1 MTVEG
6 GEMSENVDPAGSAAV
21 SSTATAVGAAAP
33 SCYRL
38 SVLSG
43 SLEVSAR
50 LKSSEDLELL
60 MKVLEAN
67 KALFAKTDRSEP
79 EAFSRADRPATKTL
93 AKADRPAT
101 KTLAGADRRAI
112 KTLAKADRPA
122 TKAFAKADR
131 SEPGGFSRADQ
142 SEDEILTLT

>member
-1 MTVEG
+1 MG
-6 GEMSENVDPAGSAAV
+6 GGPNGRRSRMSENVDAAGSAAV

-38 SVLSG
+38 LVLSG

-60 MKVLEAN
+60 MKVLQAN
-67 KALFAKTDRSEP
+67 KALFAKADLSEP
-79 EAFSRADRPATKTL
+79 EAFSR
-93 AKADRPAT
+93 
-101 KTLAGADRRAI
+101 
-112 KTLAKADRPA
+112 ADRPA

-131 SEPGGFSRADQ
+131 SEPRGFSRADQ